1 MTLTAEIAS
10 RQVENFLD
18 ANKSALYMSS
28 TEAMKQSEEDVA
40 NNKYTYVT
48 TVSKPRSVEPIPR
61 AVARVTFYVSGTV
74 DKIKINY
81 RVENETAVRSADG
94 AVAFSN
100 DWLDSVIKRK
110 MKMKEFFDCRSD
122 FDMSR
127 WKDIVD

>member
-1 MTLTAEIAS
+1 MTT
-10 RQVENFLD
+10 F
-18 ANKSALYMSS
+18 
-28 TEAMKQSEEDVA
+28 
-40 NNKYTYVT
+40 
-48 TVSKPRSVEPIPR
+48 SKPRSVEPIPR
-61 AVARVTFYVSGTV
+61 AVARVSFYVSGTV

-81 RVENETAVRSADG
+81 RVENETAVRSANG

>member
-48 TVSKPRSVEPIPR
+48 TFSKPRSVEPIPR

-81 RVENETAVRSADG
+81 RVENETAVRNHTHRRFTPNVNLPSWHGDG
-94 AVAFSN
+94 LA
-100 DWLDSVIKRK
+100 
-110 MKMKEFFDCRSD
+110 EGT
-122 FDMSR
+122 
-127 WKDIVD
+127 